1 MVFVVCLEARISVLD
16 QANNPINNDKS
27 RNHERVHHLC
37 NELKNLKR
45 EREGKIKRNISDGN
59 PVVKL

>member
-27 RNHERVHHLC
+27 RNHERVHHLR
-37 NELKNLKR
+37 NEVKNLKKR
-45 EREGKIKRNISDGN
+45 KRGKFGGIMNGIS
-59 PVVKL
+59 